1 MKKRFL
7 SLCVCC
13 LACVQ
18 FQAFAAPASDNQSEV
33 SIILKLDDMQQKRGA
48 IPATWQR
55 VYDYAGQRG
64 IPFSAGVICNSLEG
78 EAPEYFESLKA
89 WEASG
94 RVELWNHGYD
104 HKMWNE
110 GETRIREFK
119 GSGYE
124 HQFKHMQRSQEL
136 GREKLGLTFVTFGA
150 PFNGTDA
157 DTEKVLARMPG
168 LKVWLYGA
176 RREQLSLHVL
186 KRNYKLNLEPKTG
199 QLDYGQFTAAYLSQS
214 PGNVLVL
221 QGHPMLW
228 DDAEF
233 EVFKQIIEFL
243 EAQKVRF
250 ILPRDC
256 IAQ

>member
-1 MKKRFL
+1 MPFL
-7 SLCVCC
+7 SN
-13 LACVQ
+13 
-18 FQAFAAPASDNQSEV
+18 AAPVSDNPPKV
-33 SIILKLDDMQQKRGA
+33 TIVLKLDDMQQKRGA

-55 VYDYAGQRG
+55 VYDYTEERG
-64 IPFSAGVICNSLEG
+64 IAFSAGVICNSLEG
-78 EAPEYFESLKA
+78 EAPAYFEGLKA

-104 HKMWNE
+104 HKMWKE

-124 HQFKHMQRSQEL
+124 HQLQHMQRSQDL

-157 DTEKVLARMPG
+157 DTENVLAQMPG

-176 RREQLSLHVL
+176 KRKQLSLQVL

-199 QLDYGQFTAAYLSQS
+199 QLDYEQFKTAFLSQS
-214 PGNVLVL
+214 PGKVLVL

-243 EAQKVRF
+243 EAQNVSF
-250 ILPRDC
+250 VLPRDC